1 MLKTVMP
8 KAKTQPKAKAKTQP
22 KLTPTP
28 KVKAQPKP
36 QAQPKLTTP
45 KSFASAAPQAKPKP
59 RPATFEEMLKQDAET
74 VAKHEPRFKR
84 LEEQKKR
91 YFNDYGKIQ
100 QAKADMVR
108 RDKEHE
114 QRIHK
119 ELQERAKDQKTN
131 QQF

>member
-1 MLKTVMP
+1 MP

-22 KLTPTP
+22 K
-28 KVKAQPKP
+28 VKAQPKP
-36 QAQPKLTTP
+36 KAQPKLITP
-45 KSFASAAPQAKPKP
+45 KSFASAAPKAKPKP
-59 RPATFEEMLKQDAET
+59 RPATFEEMLKHNAET

-91 YFNDYGKIQ
+91 DFNDYGKIQ

-119 ELQERAKDQKTN
+119 ELQERAKDQKIV

>member
-22 KLTPTP
+22 K
-28 KVKAQPKP
+28 VKAQPKP
-36 QAQPKLTTP
+36 KAQPKLITP
-45 KSFASAAPQAKPKP
+45 KAKPKP

-84 LEEQKKR
+84 LEEKKKR
-91 YFNDYGKIQ
+91 DFNDYGKIQ
-100 QAKADMVR
+100 QSKADMVR

-119 ELQERAKDQKTN
+119 ELQERAKDQKIV

>member
-1 MLKTVMP
+1 MP

-22 KLTPTP
+22 K
-28 KVKAQPKP
+28 VKAQPKP
-36 QAQPKLTTP
+36 K
-45 KSFASAAPQAKPKP
+45 AKPKP

-84 LEEQKKR
+84 LESTKLKDL
-91 YFNDYGKIQ
+91 NDYGKIQ

-119 ELQERAKDQKTN
+119 ELQERAKDQKII

>member
-1 MLKTVMP
+1 MKQLGLKP
-8 KAKTQPKAKAKTQP
+8 ELLSQSFALAK
-22 KLTPTP
+22 PTP

-36 QAQPKLTTP
+36 KAQPKLITP
-45 KSFASAAPQAKPKP
+45 KSFASAAPKAKPKP

-74 VAKHEPRFKR
+74 VANHEPRFKR

-91 YFNDYGKIQ
+91 DFNDYGKIQ

-108 RDKEHE
+108 RDKEHQE
-114 QRIHK
+114 RINK
-119 ELQERAKDQKTN
+119 ELQERAKDQKIA